1 MHDALS
7 WERSWSLAAPGRDL
21 QRVCGVSKGL
31 PAACLPHTH
40 LAPRCHAIC
49 PWRVAGQH
57 RPSALGEQAARSGA
71 DGQQTLLWLRISL
84 RSSISL
90 LLTRWCSHRRVFD
103 RWGQWDPVVG

>member
-57 RPSALGEQAARSGA
+57 LPICSGGASSQIQGRRSADSAVVEDLPEVIHQPTV
-71 DGQQTLLWLRISL
+71 DQV
-84 RSSISL
+84 
-90 LLTRWCSHRRVFD
+90 VFSPQ
-103 RWGQWDPVVG
+103 GI